1 MPQAYWSF
9 FVFFNIHYTEL
20 NLSGAFNPFLEK
32 NMNLSNLFASVHV
45 IRICFSTC
53 QRMISQSGRQ
63 WIGGVGVLMILCG
76 CTPLIQSGLTLRPP
90 TLSPT
95 NLTKA
100 LPETE
105 QIDGPV
111 TIALATSL
119 PDAYAKPL
127 LNFLLQIP
135 FVVTSSGEQP
145 LVVLDQ
151 PDLARAQIVYGRLD
165 AQAQPLAERYYAVVA
180 PFATVTDDISMNEL
194 QQRWQG
200 FDQRP
205 LFVTTDAA
213 PLLES
218 LWGATASQAVASAE
232 LLNRLENNP
241 EALGIVAF
249 DRLDPRFKVL
259 TVDGVNVLDN
269 HLDPTTYPLVFAV
282 NIKGVGA
289 SLLASLLR
297 PVLTPFTNRDP
308 NQLTTLLMTGV
319 TAMSRGTAAHM
330 ERAGVLSPAQII
342 SATFAAADITHIS
355 NEIPFLD
362 DCVVNNTLN
371 NLVLCSHTS
380 YWATLEAV
388 GTDIVGL
395 SGNHVN
401 DFGRGGARRS
411 LQFYKDNN
419 IPIYGSGLTIEE
431 ACAPLQWEDHGNTFA
446 FFAVLAF
453 GPESAWVTDTE
464 PGACYYYDRKAE
476 ILDAVR
482 KAAKEVDIVAVE
494 LQYVETYAPY
504 PTAEQVV
511 EFRELREAGADIVTG
526 VQSHVPQAMEP
537 YGAADPGGPGMIVYG
552 LGNLFFDQMWS
563 WETRTELY
571 ARHTIYQGHVLSTEI
586 LTGVLEDFAQPRW
599 ATPAE
604 RADLLT
610 NIFTAAPPRP

>member
-1 MPQAYWSF
+1 
-9 FVFFNIHYTEL
+9 
-20 NLSGAFNPFLEK
+20 
-32 NMNLSNLFASVHV
+32 MNFSNLFSSVRFTRV
-45 IRICFSTC
+45 SLFQQWWST
-53 QRMISQSGRQ
+53 RHWRRVAVWSLGILL
-63 WIGGVGVLMILCG
+63 VLCG
-76 CTPLIQSGLTLRPP
+76 CTPLIQSGLTLRPSV
-90 TLSPT
+90 LSAT
-95 NLTKA
+95 ALTKSLA
-100 LPETE
+100 TTE
-105 QIDGPV
+105 KIDGPV
-111 TIALATSL
+111 TVALAASL

-151 PDLARAQIVYGRLD
+151 PDLARAQITYGRLD
-165 AQAQPLAERYYAVVA
+165 SQALTIAERYYAVVA
-180 PFATVTDDISMNEL
+180 PFATITDDIAMNEL

-200 FDQRP
+200 FDPRP
-205 LFVTTDAA
+205 LLVTADAA
-213 PLLES
+213 PLLEA
-218 LWGATASQAVASAE
+218 LWGTAASQVVPTEEFLST
-232 LLNRLENNP
+232 LESTP
-241 EALGIVAF
+241 DALGIIAF

-269 HLDPTTYPLVFAV
+269 QLDPATYPLVFGV
-282 NIKGVGA
+282 NIQGVGA
-289 SLLASLLR
+289 SLLAALLQ
-297 PVLTPFTNRDP
+297 PVLTPFTNRDA

-319 TAMSRGTAAHM
+319 TAMSRGTAARM
-330 ERAGVLSPAQII
+330 EQSGVLYPAQII

-355 NEIPFLD
+355 NEVPFLD

-380 YWATLEAV
+380 YWETLAAV

-401 DFGRGGARRS
+401 DFGREGARRS
-411 LQFYKDNN
+411 LQFYKDNH

-464 PGACYYYDRKAE
+464 PGACYYYDRKEE
-476 ILDAVR
+476 ILEAVR
-482 KAAKEVDIVAVE
+482 KAAKEVDIAAVE
-494 LQYVETYAPY
+494 LQYTETYFPY
-504 PTAEQVV
+504 PTGDQVI

-571 ARHTIYQGHVLSTEI
+571 ARHTIYQGRVLSTEI

-604 RADLLT
+604 RADLL
-610 NIFTAAPPRP
+610 NSIFTAAPPRP

>member
-1 MPQAYWSF
+1 
-9 FVFFNIHYTEL
+9 
-20 NLSGAFNPFLEK
+20 
-32 NMNLSNLFASVHV
+32 MNLSNLFASVHF

-53 QRMISQSGRQ
+53 PRMIRQ
-63 WIGGVGVLMILCG
+63 HSRPWVWGMGVLVILCG
-76 CTPLIQSGLTLRPP
+76 CTPLIQSGMTLRPP
-90 TLSPT
+90 ALSPA
-95 NLTKA
+95 NLTQS
-100 LPETE
+100 LPEAE

-111 TIALATSL
+111 TVALATSL

-135 FVVTSSGEQP
+135 FVVTNSGEQP

-165 AQAQPLAERYYAVVA
+165 PEALPLAERYFAVVA
-180 PFATVTDDISMNEL
+180 PFATVNDDIALNEL

-218 LWGATASQAVASAE
+218 LWGTTASQVVTTE
-232 LLNRLENNP
+232 DLMNTLESQP
-241 EALGIVAF
+241 DALGIVAF

-259 TVDGVNVLDN
+259 TIDGVNVLDN
-269 HLDPTTYPLVFAV
+269 QLDPTTYPLVFAV

-289 SLLASLLR
+289 SLLATLLR

-308 NQLTTLLMTGV
+308 TQLTTLLMTGV
-319 TAMSRGTAAHM
+319 TAMSRGTAARM
-330 ERAGVLSPAQII
+330 EQAGVLYPAQII
-342 SATFAAADITHIS
+342 SATLAAADITHIS
-355 NEIPFLD
+355 NEVPFLD

-380 YWATLEAV
+380 YWETLAAV

-401 DFGRGGARRS
+401 DFGREGARRS
-411 LQFYKDNN
+411 LSFYKDNN

-431 ACAPLQWEDHGNTFA
+431 ACAPLAWEDHGNTFA

-453 GPESAWVTDTE
+453 GPESAWVTATE
-464 PGACYYYDRKAE
+464 PGACYYYDRKEE
-476 ILDAVR
+476 ILAAVR
-482 KAAKEVDIVAVE
+482 QAAKEVDIVAVE
-494 LQYVETYAPY
+494 LQYVETYFPY
-504 PTAEQVV
+504 PTGEQVI

-526 VQSHVPQAMEP
+526 VQSHVPQALEP

-571 ARHTIYQGHVLSTEI
+571 ARHTIYQGRLLSTEI
-586 LTGVLEDFAQPRW
+586 LTGILEDFAQPRW
-599 ATPAE
+599 ATPEE
-604 RADLLT
+604 RANLLT
-610 NIFTAAPPRP
+610 SIFTAAPERP